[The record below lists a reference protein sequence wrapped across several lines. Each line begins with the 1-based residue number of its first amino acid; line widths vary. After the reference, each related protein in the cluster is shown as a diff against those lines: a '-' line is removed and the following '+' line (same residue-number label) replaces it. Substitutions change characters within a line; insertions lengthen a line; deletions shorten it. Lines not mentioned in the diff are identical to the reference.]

1 MDLWEAYESGAA
13 KDITFLQGCNKDEMN
28 FFVTVLGVEDWNAWI
43 AERKTEKF
51 GRLLTEEERAKI
63 ESYCNEWSKED
74 WERGSCLLTQS
85 WFAAPA
91 VRSSESLTKGG
102 GKVYTYYYRVESV
115 MPILKSG
122 HGEELP
128 IVFCHPE
135 MTDGRPYDATFSRT
149 MRRMWV
155 QFAKTGNPS
164 LSADISPDGKAK
176 EWPLYDPEN
185 RQVMVLD
192 EDNIHPARESEVK
205 MVDWDRT
212 YFLTK
217 YYML

>member
-1 MDLWEAYESGAA
+1 M
-13 KDITFLQGCNKDEMN
+13 ITGLNRSLAQYRSVRF
-28 FFVTVLGVEDWNAWI
+28 T
-43 AERKTEKF
+43 
-51 GRLLTEEERAKI
+51 
-63 ESYCNEWSKED
+63 
-74 WERGSCLLTQS
+74 
-85 WFAAPA
+85 APA
-91 VRSSESLTKGG
+91 VRSSEDLTKGG
-102 GKVYTYYYRVESV
+102 GKIYTYYYRVESV

-135 MTDGRPYDATFSRT
+135 MTDGRPYDATFSKT
-149 MRRMWV
+149 MRKMWV

-176 EWPLYDPEN
+176 EWPLYDLEN
-185 RQVMVLD
+185 KQVMVLD
-192 EDNIHPARESEVK
+192 EYDIHPEKESGVK

-212 YFLTK
+212 YFLPR